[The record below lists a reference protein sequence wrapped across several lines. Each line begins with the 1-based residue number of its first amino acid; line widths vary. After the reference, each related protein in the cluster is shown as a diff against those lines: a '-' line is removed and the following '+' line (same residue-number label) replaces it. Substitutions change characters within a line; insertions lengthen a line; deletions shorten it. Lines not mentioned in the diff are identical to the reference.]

1 MKYVKL
7 KWYIPKANY
16 KNFRKQKLQTYVRS
30 TKHFSP
36 KVIVST
42 CTEFNFS
49 VILHRVQVSLKLYIY
64 YMTYNMIIR
73 PNMIRSWDF
82 TGVDESNIDSKKL
95 WNNVIW
101 KFLSPVKFDKNI
113 IRICKK
119 KLQKLN
125 SRYHKD

>member
-16 KNFRKQKLQTYVRS
+16 KNFRKQELQTYVRS

-42 CTEFNFS
+42 CTGFNFS
-49 VILHRVQVSLKLYIY
+49 VILHRVQVSLKLNLYN
-64 YMTYNMIIR
+64 MTYNIIIK
-73 PNMIRSWDF
+73 PNMIHSGDF

-101 KFLSPVKFDKNI
+101 KFLSPIKFDKNI

-119 KLQKLN
+119 KLQKQN
-125 SRYHKD
+125 SRYYID